1 MSKLADATPEIPVQQ
16 PASPKGEVGATWRQ
30 SKWLALGELL
40 LVALIFV
47 ADARHHIYFSKTPYL
62 LILGWIS
69 LLIRGLGWRGVGL
82 SRYRSWGITVALG
95 VACGLFMEGF
105 ELFVSQPLL
114 VKLLGKQP
122 NFENFRP
129 LTGNPKLLL
138 LGLAL
143 VWPLAAFGEEAVYRG
158 YLMNRVADLFKR
170 TRAAWIISL
179 LAVSV
184 AFGLAH
190 SGQGITGVLDEGLM
204 GILLG
209 LMYLGTRR
217 NLSVPIIAHGVA
229 DTIDIVWI
237 FLGHYPGM

>member
-1 MSKLADATPEIPVQQ
+1 MSKLANATPEIPGQQ

-82 SRYRSWGITVALG
+82 SRYHSWGITVALG

-143 VWPLAAFGEEAVYRG
+143 VWTLAAFGEEAVYRG

-184 AFGLAH
+184 AFGVAH
-190 SGQGITGVLDEGLM
+190 SGQGITGMLDEGLM